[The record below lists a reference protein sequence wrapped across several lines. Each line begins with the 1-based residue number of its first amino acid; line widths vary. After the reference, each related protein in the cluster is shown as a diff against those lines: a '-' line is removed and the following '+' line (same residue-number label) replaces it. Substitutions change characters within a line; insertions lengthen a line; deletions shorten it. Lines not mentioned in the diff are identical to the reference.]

1 MPICAKPSLRLPR
14 IMKAKAITE
23 MLAKG
28 GQIKMLLLMLL
39 LAMCSG
45 CLTTKLNN
53 TDRLIAHPQFRS
65 AALAAPDWT
74 EDALK
79 TIADLEREIEAQ

>member
-1 MPICAKPSLRLPR
+1 MRT
-14 IMKAKAITE
+14 KAISL
-23 MLAKG
+23 MLGNG

-53 TDRLIAHPQFRS
+53 TDRLIAHPQFK
-65 AALAAPDWT
+65 AAAIAAPQWT

-79 TIADLEREIEAQ
+79 TLADLEREIEGE